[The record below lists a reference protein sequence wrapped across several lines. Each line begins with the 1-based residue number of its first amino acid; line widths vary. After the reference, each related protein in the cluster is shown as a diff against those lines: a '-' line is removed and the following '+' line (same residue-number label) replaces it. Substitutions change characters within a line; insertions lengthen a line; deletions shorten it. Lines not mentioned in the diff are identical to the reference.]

1 MFSGKPSHTLFRTS
15 SAASVFAL
23 LIFLAQP
30 GRAASRTGDVYV
42 PTNQPTG
49 NSIMVFHRDAA
60 GMLTFVGSVAS
71 GGMGAGT
78 GADPLASQGAVL
90 LSGDNRLLFAVNA
103 GSNSISVFAVSGDQ
117 LALLDTVS
125 SGGTLPVSLT
135 VWDNLLYVLNAGG
148 TPNVSGFTIGPRT
161 NRLTPL
167 AGSTQNLPGGAAAA
181 PAEVSFSP
189 DGNVLVVT
197 EKGTNL
203 IDTFVIDDNGVAQP
217 GVSFP
222 SSGTTP
228 FGFAF
233 GHDNVVVVSDAGSGA
248 GTAAVS
254 SYNVDQNGDVALVTP
269 ALGDTQTA
277 ACWLL
282 LSQSGRFAYTTN
294 AGSGTI
300 SSFAVAE
307 DGNLG
312 LLNVAAASTGAG
324 STPTDMDLSNNGQF
338 LYIRNGGNGT
348 ISGFHVEA
356 DGSLTPVT
364 TVSGLPAGSQGI
376 AAR

>member
-1 MFSGKPSHTLFRTS
+1 MFSGKLSHTLFRFS
-15 SAASVFAL
+15 SAAIALAL

-30 GRAASRTGDVYV
+30 GRAAGRTGDVYL
-42 PTNQPTG
+42 PINQPTG

-78 GADPLASQGAVL
+78 GADPLASQGAVV

-117 LALLDTVS
+117 LTLLDTVS

-135 VWDNLLYVLNAGG
+135 VWDNLLYVLNAGA

-181 PAEVSFSP
+181 PAQVSFSP
-189 DGNVLVVT
+189 DGSVLVVT

-277 ACWLL
+277 ACWLVV
-282 LSQSGRFAYTTN
+282 SQSGRFAYTTN